1 MRALALCF
9 ALLALLA
16 SGLAFS
22 MTAPHTQAPAHL
34 APPAST
40 IKMTFDFDDV
50 ALGNEKIMDDPN
62 AQPARKCASCFG

>member
-1 MRALALCF
+1 MRVLALCF

-22 MTAPHTQAPAHL
+22 LTAPITPQTTPANL
-34 APPAST
+34 SPQN
-40 IKMTFDFDDV
+40 IKMHFDFDDV

-62 AQPARKCASCFG
+62 LLPARKCASCFG